1 MTAEYT
7 NWETEFVDVK
17 FVDQRLK
24 SRFFKIMDAFAAAP
38 DKSTWAA
45 AGSRSSAKAAYAS
58 LVIRM
63 YPGMNCWIV
72 YLGQL

>member
-38 DKSTWAA
+38 DKSTWAQPDPEVLQKQ
-45 AGSRSSAKAAYAS
+45 RIAS